1 MQKNLDAK
9 HDKILK
15 SLLRLPD
22 NRRCAVC
29 DTLGPQYVVV
39 DFSMFV
45 CTICCGIHRQFNH
58 RCKGISMASFKPEEI
73 RALENGGNGVA
84 LATYLAKWNPRD
96 APKPIDRNIGKVRDW
111 IDLVFVKKRFYSSE
125 AVFAAPPPPVSRTQ
139 SVSSA
144 RSTAS
149 RENDFVFKA
158 AAGGYSNGNSAFQAS
173 ANEPRGGTSDAGSLI
188 DLELTPSAPA
198 GAVPSGFPEA
208 DPVASTSAARSP
220 GAPAPAAGEAQPSG
234 WAAFEE
240 PQAQAAQAAAPPAV
254 PPAPHNQTAA
264 VPQEQPKAEAFS
276 GWQAFDSQPAQPQ
289 QASPA
294 SAAAAAGAGS
304 QAGVMKE
311 LPSDLFSELAAPPPQ
326 RQAPQPPPYMQQP
339 GYGQMGQLYGQQAGV
354 GQGAAFPGAPAGV
367 FPYPYAQPVP
377 PGYQP
382 FILANPAA
390 AMPQQQQ
397 LQSFPPSGIETLQE
411 PATHD
416 VFSGLVPGLKSSLP
430 AIPNA
435 PAPNTSPPQA
445 TYSNGGMQQ
454 SQTQSQYG
462 QFGQPFGGL
471 GLQNGEDLHLQAAQ
485 QPYMGSYAGSQAS
498 PLQPKKGGNPF
509 A

>member
-1 MQKNLDAK
+1 
-9 HDKILK
+9 
-15 SLLRLPD
+15 
-22 NRRCAVC
+22 
-29 DTLGPQYVVV
+29 
-39 DFSMFV
+39 
-45 CTICCGIHRQFNH
+45 
-58 RCKGISMASFKPEEI
+58 
-73 RALENGGNGVA
+73 
-84 LATYLAKWNPRD
+84 
-96 APKPIDRNIGKVRDW
+96 
-111 IDLVFVKKRFYSSE
+111 
-125 AVFAAPPPPVSRTQ
+125 
-139 SVSSA
+139 
-144 RSTAS
+144 
-149 RENDFVFKA
+149 
-158 AAGGYSNGNSAFQAS
+158 
-173 ANEPRGGTSDAGSLI
+173 
-188 DLELTPSAPA
+188 
-198 GAVPSGFPEA
+198 
-208 DPVASTSAARSP
+208 
-220 GAPAPAAGEAQPSG
+220 
-234 WAAFEE
+234 
-240 PQAQAAQAAAPPAV
+240 
-254 PPAPHNQTAA
+254 
-264 VPQEQPKAEAFS
+264 
-276 GWQAFDSQPAQPQ
+276 
-289 QASPA
+289 
-294 SAAAAAGAGS
+294 
-304 QAGVMKE
+304 
-311 LPSDLFSELAAPPPQ
+311 
-326 RQAPQPPPYMQQP
+326 
-339 GYGQMGQLYGQQAGV
+339 MGQLYGQQAGV

-397 LQSFPPSGIETLQE
+397 LQSFPPSGILAICCLHHSLYVCLGQNLSGTSYLWGKHVFLQRWSVGNKHAKSQTLLVYAGIETLQE